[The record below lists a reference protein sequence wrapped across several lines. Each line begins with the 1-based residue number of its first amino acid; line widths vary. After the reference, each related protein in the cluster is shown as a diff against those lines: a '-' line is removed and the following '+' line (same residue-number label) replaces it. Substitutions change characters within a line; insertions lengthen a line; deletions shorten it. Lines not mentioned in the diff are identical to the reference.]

1 MLIHYTNAILQFNTR
16 SAYNS
21 LHASSFSIPVS
32 WDSIPA
38 PKPNPRQAQIPGL
51 LSARA
56 KGCVLQI
63 MRNIS
68 LGIYN
73 ESAVSIGQD
82 TIPPPK
88 PIPDRQ
94 QIPPGLETRAAGKS
108 ILEFSSSR
116 SIHYSTTLVEEIFG

>member
-1 MLIHYTNAILQFNTR
+1 MLIYYTNAILQFNTR

-94 QIPPGLETRAAGKS
+94 QIPPRVRNPGCWQVYIGIQLKQINPLFNYTR
-108 ILEFSSSR
+108 
-116 SIHYSTTLVEEIFG
+116 